1 MFELAS
7 QAPHMDPVYCLGEA
21 IDFKDAFDSRPSCDT
36 DIRGRGRKAASP
48 NLTFGST
55 QSRTS
60 RLSCAPRYSPFL
72 QKVMTCC
79 ACGWRAAARKLRSG
93 ALVSKNSAKLQW
105 RKARLKR
112 RRDASSRAELRLSF
126 AIDAPRSPYELGLFD
141 DRRLL
146 GLRFAKLKVSAA
158 EPAAP
163 KRRTLT
169 R

>member
-1 MFELAS
+1 LRA
-7 QAPHMDPVYCLGEA
+7 QV
-21 IDFKDAFDSRPSCDT
+21 
-36 DIRGRGRKAASP
+36 
-48 NLTFGST
+48 
-55 QSRTS
+55 Q
-60 RLSCAPRYSPFL
+60 PFL
-72 QKVMTCC
+72 AEGHDLLCVRVACC
-79 ACGWRAAARKLRSG
+79 GEEVAEWRFGLEE
-93 ALVSKNSAKLQW
+93 SAKLQW

-126 AIDAPRSPYELGLFD
+126 AIDAPRSPYELGLSD